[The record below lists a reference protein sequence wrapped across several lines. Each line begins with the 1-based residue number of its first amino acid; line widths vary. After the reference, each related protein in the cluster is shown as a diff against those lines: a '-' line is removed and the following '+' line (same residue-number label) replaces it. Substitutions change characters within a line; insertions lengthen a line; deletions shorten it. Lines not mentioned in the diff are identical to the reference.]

1 MAQPSSEYKGDS
13 PSINGASARRPR
25 SQDGGTLRLVQLTD
39 SHLFADPAGRL
50 LGLTTRESFEAVLS
64 QMVSALPAADAVVFT
79 GDLVHDESAD
89 GYAYLSAKLASIAT
103 PSYCLPGNHDSRKLL
118 ERLLGDAAVGYTAR
132 RRLGGWNL
140 FLIDSTRPGQEG
152 GHLDARQLD
161 QLDAWLAEDAAPALV
176 FLHQHPIA
184 VRSQWIDSMGVDNGE
199 ALLALC
205 DRHPNLKAIVFGH
218 VHQEVHMDRGG
229 CLLLGTPSTCIQF
242 LPGSDEFALDTRTPG
257 FRELLLHPD
266 GTLETSVI
274 RLADYPEPLCIG
286 AMGY

>member
-1 MAQPSSEYKGDS
+1 MAHPSSEYKGVS
-13 PSINGASARRPR
+13 PGVEGAWSGRPGG
-25 SQDGGTLRLVQLTD
+25 QDGGTLRLVQLTD

-50 LGLTTRESFEAVLS
+50 LGLTTRDSFEAVLR
-64 QMVSALPAADAVVFT
+64 QMVSAVPAADALVFT

-89 GYAYLSAKLASIAT
+89 GYAYLSAKLSTIAA

-152 GHLDARQLD
+152 GHLDPGQLD
-161 QLDAWLAEDAAPALV
+161 KLDAWLAEDAAPALV
-176 FLHQHPIA
+176 FLHQHPVA
-184 VRSQWIDSMGVDNGE
+184 MRSQWIDSMGVDNGE

-205 DRHPNLKAIVFGH
+205 DRRPNLKAIVFGH
-218 VHQEVHMDRGG
+218 VHQEFRMDRGG
-229 CLLLGTPSTCIQF
+229 CLLLGTPSTCVQF
-242 LPGSDEFALDTRTPG
+242 LPGSDAFALDTRTPG

-266 GTLETSVI
+266 GGLETWVV
-274 RLADYPEPLCIG
+274 RLPDYPEPLSVG
-286 AMGY
+286 SLGY